1 MSTTSQSTP
10 FGTALRHLRTRAGL
24 SLYQLGQRTGLQR
37 TRIKRMEDGLVKSP
51 TLPVLNRLAKGL
63 DVHPEVLYDAVWRT
77 TNQPLPTLPTYLR
90 EKFHLRDDQITRLS
104 ESLDDLT
111 KE

>member
-1 MSTTSQSTP
+1 MSTPLHSTP
-10 FGTALRHLRTRAGL
+10 FGQTLRRLRTRAGL

-51 TLPVLNRLAKGL
+51 TLPVLNRLAEGL
-63 DVHPEVLYDAVWRT
+63 DVDPEVLYDAVWRT
-77 TNQPLPTLPTYLR
+77 TDQPLPTLPTYLR
-90 EKFHLRDDQITRLS
+90 EKFHLRDDQIERLR